1 MLTEK
6 HHTGGFLI
14 SEADGHYS
22 RDNVT
27 LDASATTTTAGLE
40 SGTVLGKITGTGKYA
55 AYDQQGSGGVEG
67 AAAILY
73 SPADPT
79 GADQAVSVIC
89 RAAEV
94 NGNELVWPG
103 GSPTDVTAGV
113 ADLRAIGVIVR
124 Y

>member
-22 RDNVT
+22 RENVT
-27 LDASATTTTAGLE
+27 LDDTATTTTVGLE
-40 SGTVLGKITGTGKYA
+40 SGTVLGL
-55 AYDQQGSGGVEG
+55 QSGGNYAQYDNG
-67 AAAILY
+67 ASDGTQTAVAILY

-79 GADQAVSVIC
+79 GADQAVSVIK

-94 NGNELVWPG
+94 NGNELVWKVT
-103 GSPTDVTAGV
+103 SPSGV
-113 ADLRAIGVIVR
+113 APGIVDLAAVGIIVR
-124 Y
+124 